1 MDKSRWTRTPPA
13 SMLPR
18 AGLVLAAGVALAA
31 CSDPGTST
39 GQVAEDGVTTGAV
52 ALDRFAANHE
62 NPYADP
68 EARFEIR
75 VETDAMVPMRD
86 GVRLATDLYLP
97 VEPADRGDALPV
109 VLIRLPY
116 DKASYR
122 GGAIQPARFFAGQ
135 GYAVVVQDVRGKYA
149 SEGRYLL
156 SAADREDGY
165 DAVEWAS
172 TQPWSN
178 GKVGTFGCSYLGEN
192 QTQLMTQRHPAHA
205 AAIPLAAG
213 GSIGSA
219 GGRYGYFGIFEGGA
233 FGLSASFGWFRGNGR
248 KLPGGEP
255 SPAVEMF
262 AALRELPT
270 IDLMRK
276 YGPPDR
282 DTDWE
287 EILSTPL
294 ADEWWDQ
301 LGYLRDDDRFDT
313 PALHV
318 NSWYDL
324 GANETLQQWRMMQ
337 DHAVSE
343 RGGAHQFVILSPTS
357 HCMSER
363 ATQHTVVGD
372 IDFGDAR
379 LPYRSLY
386 LAWFD
391 YWLRGDENGVTRIP
405 KVHYYVMGR
414 NEWAS
419 ADTWPPPGAEPTR
432 LYLHSGGSA
441 NTRFGDGTLT
451 EDTPGEEPADLYAY
465 DPGDP
470 VPSRGGSV
478 CCTGNPADQ
487 PGAFDQSDI
496 EGREDVLV
504 YTGDPIGDGGL
515 EVAGPLEARLHVS
528 SDAPDTD
535 FTVKLLD
542 VHPDG
547 RAINIVEGITRARYR
562 DGYEEPVMMEEGEIY
577 PLRVDLH
584 SVAHWFAPGHHV
596 RIEVSSSNFPRFDRN
611 LNTGGNNYDETEWRV
626 ARNTIHHSREHA
638 SHVVLPVMTG
648 AR

>member
-1 MDKSRWTRTPPA
+1 MDKHRRMQARSPRVPTLGLPALTVLLLAVPVLAGCGPPA
-13 SMLPR
+13 DGAPPPP
-18 AGLVLAAGVALAA
+18 AQAL
-31 CSDPGTST
+31 
-39 GQVAEDGVTTGAV
+39 Q
-52 ALDRFAANHE
+52 RFAAD
-62 NPYADP
+62 PADP
-68 EARFEIR
+68 HARPKARFEVD
-75 VETDAMVPMRD
+75 VEKDLMVPMRD
-86 GVRLATDLYLP
+86 GVRLATDLYM
-97 VEPADRGDALPV
+97 PAGASERGDALPV

-116 DKASYR
+116 NKQAYR
-122 GGAIQPARFFAGQ
+122 GGAVGPAEFFAGQ

-149 SEGRYLL
+149 SEGDYLL

-165 DAVEWAS
+165 DAVEWAA

-178 GKVGTFGCSYLGEN
+178 GRVGTFGCSYLGEN

-213 GSIGSA
+213 GAVGSA

-248 KLPGGEP
+248 KRPGGA
-255 SPAVEMF
+255 PAPPVEAF

-270 IDLMRK
+270 IDLMRR

-287 EILSTPL
+287 EIMSTPL

-324 GANETLQQWRMMQ
+324 GANETIQQWRMMRDQ
-337 DHAVSE
+337 AVSD
-343 RGGAHQFVILSPTS
+343 RGGAHQYVILSPTT

-379 LPYRSLY
+379 LPYWSLY

-391 YWLRGDENGVTRIP
+391 YWLRGDENGITEIP

-414 NEWAS
+414 NEWAA
-419 ADTWPPPGAEPTR
+419 ADAWPPPGAEATR
-432 LYLHSGGSA
+432 LYLRGGGEA
-441 NTRFGDGTLT
+441 NSRFGDGTLSA
-451 EDTPGEEPADLYAY
+451 EPPGDEPPDAYVY
-465 DPGDP
+465 DPADP

-487 PGAFDQSDI
+487 PGAYDQSDI
-496 EGREDVLV
+496 EEREDVLV
-504 YTGDPIGDGGL
+504 YTGDPVGEAGL
-515 EVAGPLEARLHVS
+515 EIAGPLEARLHVS
-528 SDAPDTD
+528 SSAPDTD

-547 RAINIVEGITRARYR
+547 RSINIVEGIQRARYR
-562 DGYEEPVMMEEGEIY
+562 DGYEAPAMMEAGEVY
-577 PLRVDLH
+577 EVRVDLH
-584 SVAHWFAPGHHV
+584 SVAHWFAPGHRV

-611 LNTGGNNYDETEWRV
+611 LNTGGNNYDETEWEI
-626 ARNTIHHSREHA
+626 AENTIHHAGAHA
-638 SHVVLPVMTG
+638 SHIVLPIV
-648 AR
+648 ARER

>member
-1 MDKSRWTRTPPA
+1 MDKSRPGLGLAPA
-13 SMLPR
+13 I
-18 AGLVLAAGVALAA
+18 ALAVALAA
-31 CSDPGTST
+31 CSGDGDAPPTR
-39 GQVAEDGVTTGAV
+39 VAAGGSEPDAAA
-52 ALDRFAANHE
+52 ALDRFAPDPA
-62 NPYADP
+62 NPYATP
-68 EARFEIR
+68 EARFEVR
-75 VETDAMVPMRD
+75 VETDLMVPMRD

-97 VEPADRGDALPV
+97 VEPADRGDRLPV
-109 VLIRLPY
+109 VMIRLPY
-116 DKASYR
+116 DKSSY
-122 GGAIQPARFFAGQ
+122 GAGAISPARFFAGQ

-149 SEGRYLL
+149 SEGSYLL

-165 DAVEWAS
+165 DTLEWAS
-172 TQPWSN
+172 TRPWSN

-213 GSIGSA
+213 GSVGSA

-248 KLPGGEP
+248 KRPGGEP
-255 SPAVEMF
+255 PPPVEMF

-287 EILSTPL
+287 EVMSTPL
-294 ADEWWDQ
+294 ADEWWEG
-301 LGYLRDDDRFDT
+301 LGYLSDADRFDT

-337 DHAVSE
+337 DNAVSD
-343 RGGAHQFVILSPTS
+343 RGGAHQYVILSPTS

-363 ATQHTVVGD
+363 ATEHTVVGD
-372 IDFGDAR
+372 VDFGDAR
-379 LPYRSLY
+379 LPYLSLY

-391 YWLRGDENGVTRIP
+391 HWLKGVDNGITDIP
-405 KVHYYVMGR
+405 RVHYYVMGR

-419 ADTWPPPGAEPTR
+419 ADTWPPPGAAATR
-432 LYLHSGGSA
+432 FYLRSGGHA
-441 NTRFGDGTLT
+441 NTRLGDGVLSP
-451 EDTPGEEPADLYAY
+451 EAPGEEPPDRFVY
-465 DPGDP
+465 DPADP

-478 CCTGNPADQ
+478 CCTGNPEDQ

-496 EGREDVLV
+496 EEREDILV
-504 YTGDPIGDGGL
+504 YTGDPVGDGGL
-515 EVAGPLEARLHVS
+515 EIAGRLEARLYVS
-528 SDAPDTD
+528 SSAPDTD

-547 RAINIVEGITRARYR
+547 RAINIVEGIMRARYR
-562 DGYEEPVMMEEGEIY
+562 DGYEEPVMMETGQIY
-577 PLRVDLH
+577 SVRVDLH
-584 SVAHWFAPGHHV
+584 SVAHRFAPGHRV

-611 LNTGGNNYDETEWRV
+611 LNTGGNNYDETEWEV
-626 ARNTIHHSREHA
+626 AENMIHHAGDRA
-638 SHVVLPVMTG
+638 SHIVLPVMERDG
-648 AR
+648 